1 MIWKFFGTKTG
12 EMQDLCLCETKK
24 LFGRSN
30 LSFSPPY
37 LAFNKEI
44 FSKL

>member
-1 MIWKFFGTKTG
+1 MIWKFLGTTAG

-24 LFGRSN
+24 LFGHSN
-30 LSFSPPY
+30 LRFSPPY
-37 LAFNKEI
+37 LALNKEI